1 MGEMSYKIGDIDSRK
16 LEMDERDYLADL
28 PDLLCELA
36 ERVKELLNEDA
47 VLDAVTVKIK
57 VKGKWIELSLE
68 HLRDLIE
75 GFIVEIDGV

>member
-1 MGEMSYKIGDIDSRK
+1 MSYKIGDIDSRK

-36 ERVKELLNEDA
+36 ERVKELLNEDV

-57 VKGKWIELSLE
+57 VKGKWIELSFE
-68 HLRDLIE
+68 DLRNLVE